1 MQIGWRLDVCVHS
14 QPEMY
19 LQEMGLSEYE
29 ASTYVGL
36 LQGGTSTA
44 KEVAN
49 RAGVPQSRVYDVLD
63 SLKTKGF
70 VVVQEGRPKKFGP
83 IEANRAV
90 SQFREFKRRE
100 HARKLDELQGLGE
113 HFLTAVD
120 DADYGAAS
128 DEVDISWSYPNRYHI
143 LEKLERL
150 GENADSEIRMIT
162 TPESFERI
170 ANHHAEL
177 LATKHEQGV
186 EIRALI
192 SNDRELDAAVRAR
205 ASELMTMRLVG
216 NISGRLYTYDGE
228 DILLAFRAPND
239 DGYVGISTASPHL
252 YATLSHLFELL
263 WADGEPV

>member
-1 MQIGWRLDVCVHS
+1 
-14 QPEMY
+14 MY

-49 RAGVPQSRVYDVLD
+49 RAGVPQSRVYGVLD

-83 IEANRAV
+83 VEANRAV

-100 HARKLDELQGLGE
+100 HVRKLDEIQGLGE
-113 HFLTAVD
+113 HFLNAVD
-120 DADYGAAS
+120 DADYGTAT
-128 DEVDISWSYPNRYHI
+128 DEVDISWSYPNRHHI

-150 GENADSEIRMIT
+150 AEDASEEILMIT

-177 LATKHEQGV
+177 LAAKAAAGV

-192 SNDRELDAAVRAR
+192 SDDREIDAAVRDR
-205 ASELMTMRLVG
+205 TTEMMEMRFVQD
-216 NISGRLYTYDGE
+216 IRGRLYTYDGTNV
-228 DILLAFRAPND
+228 LLAFKAPND
-239 DGYVGISTASPHL
+239 DGYVGISTTSPHL
-252 YATLSHLFELL
+252 YATLSQLFELL
-263 WADGEPV
+263 WEDGEPV

>member
-1 MQIGWRLDVCVHS
+1 MHS
-14 QPEMY
+14 EPEMY

-36 LQGGTSTA
+36 LRGGTSTA

-83 IEANRAV
+83 IEATRAV

-100 HARKLDELQGLGE
+100 HVRRLDEIQGLGE
-113 HFLTAVD
+113 HFLNAVD
-120 DADYGAAS
+120 DADYGRES
-128 DEVDISWSYPNRYHI
+128 DEVDISWSYPNRHHI

-150 GENADSEIRMIT
+150 GEAAESEILMIT

-177 LATKHEQGV
+177 LAEKHEQGV

-192 SNDRELDAAVRAR
+192 SDDREVDAAVRDRAR
-205 ASELMTMRLVG
+205 ELMTMRLVQD
-216 NISGRLYTYDGE
+216 IRGRLYTYDGE
-228 DILLAFRAPND
+228 GILLAFRAQND

-252 YATLSHLFELL
+252 YTTLSQLFELL
-263 WADGEPV
+263 WADGEPVS

>member
-1 MQIGWRLDVCVHS
+1 
-14 QPEMY
+14 
-19 LQEMGLSEYE
+19 MGLSEYE

-177 LATKHEQGV
+177 LATKSDAGV

-192 SNDRELDAAVRAR
+192 SDDRALDPSVRERTTA
-205 ASELMTMRLVG
+205 LMAMRRVQD
-216 NISGRLYTYDGE
+216 IRGRLYTYDGE
-228 DILLAFRAPND
+228 SVLLAFKSPND
-239 DGYVGISTASPHL
+239 DGYVGISTTSPHL
-252 YATLSHLFELL
+252 YVTLSQLFELL
-263 WADGEPV
+263 WEDGDPVA